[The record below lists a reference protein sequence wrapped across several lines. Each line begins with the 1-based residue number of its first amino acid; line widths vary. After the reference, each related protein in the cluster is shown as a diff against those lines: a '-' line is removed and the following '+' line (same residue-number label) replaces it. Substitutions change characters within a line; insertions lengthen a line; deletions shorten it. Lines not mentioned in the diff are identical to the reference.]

1 MDNKNL
7 KISESEMEIM
17 KIIWANTEAVTT
29 NDILNSLPK
38 DNSWKLTTVLTFASR
53 LVKKGILNMEKI
65 GRINYY
71 TPAMSEQEYKEFQSK
86 SFLEEM
92 YSGSIKNFIATLY
105 NGKSV
110 NKEELEE
117 LKEWFLKEK

>member
-17 KIIWANTEAVTT
+17 KIIWAKTEAVTT

-38 DNSWKLTTVLTFASR
+38 DNSWKLTTILTFASR
-53 LVKKGILNMEKI
+53 LVKKGMLNIEKI
-65 GRINYY
+65 GKTNYY
-71 TPAMSEQEYKEFQSK
+71 TAAMLEQEYKEVQSK

-92 YSGSIKNFIATLY
+92 HSGSIKNFIATLY
-105 NGKSV
+105 NGKSL
-110 NKEELEE
+110 NKKELEE
-117 LKEWFLKEK
+117 LKEWFLEEK

>member
-17 KIIWANTEAVTT
+17 KIIWASTEAVTT

-53 LVKKGILNMEKI
+53 LVKKGILNIKKV
-65 GRINYY
+65 GKTNYY
-71 TPAMSEQEYKEFQSK
+71 TPAMSEQEYKEVQSR

-92 YSGSIKNFIATLY
+92 HSGSIKNFIATLY

-110 NKEELEE
+110 NKEELKE